1 MSLVKLDSLNMEV
14 SGVELNRREK
24 ILLIASKYFLNKGYL
39 ATSIDEIAEAA
50 GTTGS
55 ALYRVFESKQDILE
69 NICAI
74 GIDMKLKGVQEA
86 IEKGYSDP
94 KETLRLLV
102 KNRID
107 FAFSP
112 WGCQVPIT
120 EAEYQHLSPAA
131 ARRVDTA
138 KEVNRCEWFRCLSQI
153 RPETPTRKI
162 LTVIYAV
169 LAQITYFGLHIDDLE
184 LKDDVRSILQ
194 NIAWAGLTVSRSM
207 PSV

>member
-1 MSLVKLDSLNMEV
+1 MSLVKLDSLNIES
-14 SGVELNRREK
+14 SGPELNRREK
-24 ILLIASKYFLNKGYL
+24 ILLIASKFFLNKGYL

-69 NICAI
+69 SICVI

-86 IEKGYSDP
+86 IGRSYSDP
-94 KETLRLLV
+94 RETLHHLV

-107 FAFSP
+107 FAFGP
-112 WGCQVPIT
+112 WGCQVPIM

-131 ARRVDTA
+131 ARKVDTA

-162 LTVIYAV
+162 LTIIYAV
-169 LAQITYFGLHIDDLE
+169 LAQITYFGLHIDDLKLE
-184 LKDDVRSILQ
+184 EDVRSIVQ
-194 NIAWAGLTVSRSM
+194 RIAWAGLTVTLPMS
-207 PSV
+207 SV